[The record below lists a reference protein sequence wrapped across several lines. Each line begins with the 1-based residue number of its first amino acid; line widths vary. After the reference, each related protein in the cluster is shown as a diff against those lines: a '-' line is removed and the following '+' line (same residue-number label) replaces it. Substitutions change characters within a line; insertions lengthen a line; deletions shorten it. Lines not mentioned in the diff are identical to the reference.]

1 MQRCAPPIWRRM
13 CAGTPPT
20 ENIDVVIRATIQ
32 VCHGFRLNRRI
43 SFYEV
48 EEAPPQV
55 WKFITG
61 ASFTPEE
68 AQEILEE
75 LIQYGYRITIHT
87 KEKPV
92 SVLDAAN
99 W

>member
-1 MQRCAPPIWRRM
+1 M
-13 CAGTPPT
+13 CTGTPPT
-20 ENIDVVIRATIQ
+20 EDINVVIRATTQ
-32 VCHGFRLNRRI
+32 GCHGFRLNRRI

-48 EEAPPQV
+48 EEAPSQV

-61 ASFTPEE
+61 ASFTPKE
-68 AQEILEE
+68 AQVILEE

-92 SVLDAAN
+92 SVLEAAN